1 MSTYSPNIPDKG
13 SSPVADEIEILNL
26 RPLLNTYSNW
36 WREIIL
42 LTLLVIVIG
51 SGIFIHRQAQLPILY
66 EATARVAITRIY
78 SNVVLDSAFQTTL
91 DNRVSSFPDTVARRT
106 SLIGLIKSGTI
117 AQAVL
122 DELSPQLGVI
132 TVSQLIS
139 KISSISDGGQN
150 NDLIEIT
157 ATDTSPELAAA
168 IANTWAKHYVRHINI
183 LYSEIPT
190 EMAELVSV
198 ELEKA
203 YDHYIETQQAYED
216 FLRQDDN
223 KTLMRQIQEKEQLVS
238 TLRSIAQTALQ
249 AAISQTVNYRQ
260 EIISTYQAAMQQNQ
274 LLAINSEQNANRNLV
289 QKLIQAINENRQLA
303 LDTEQQAR
311 VQIFKQY
318 AERELQNRLLAMQ
331 QEQDAKTQIFQAY
344 SEADLQAKLAVFNQQ
359 AQSKMDDLL
368 TLYGTQRRVEQLLD
382 DAQALQIQIEQ
393 AGEAGASSNALPLLL
408 LKLEAYAATATDSGT
423 GMANILQVNLA
434 GENNLEVD
442 ITNQAADILVLID
455 NLATRATT
463 LQEEIEQQSLALF
476 NNEGYA
482 LLDGVRPEDDAL
494 YAAIQQQYLALF
506 DVDGLSLVGNG
517 VGDDNVLSQAIT
529 DKYDELFGIGALTTA
544 SLTISDTT
552 PMYVALKKQYPALF
566 AVGDLTQLAEILAT
580 DSALDSAGQ
589 QKLLE
594 LLQPTTDL
602 DIYLNAIDSNTQP
615 IQQLEEELRG
625 LQAELENK
633 RARNE
638 QLMQE
643 RNTALEAYTSLN
655 NKLLELSL
663 ERTAAG
669 REVGL
674 ASTATPPDYPIPN
687 PGFPTIGAKLG
698 LGGFFFASL
707 IAFLATYMN
716 IQPFFS
722 RSKHVGAVPANQV
735 SR

>member
-1 MSTYSPNIPDKG
+1 MSSYSPNISDKG
-13 SSPVADEIEILNL
+13 SSPVADEIEILDL
-26 RPLLNTYSNW
+26 RPFINIYSKW
-36 WREIIL
+36 WREILL
-42 LTLLVIVIG
+42 LTLLVIVSG
-51 SGIFIHRQAQLPILY
+51 GGIFIYRQAQLPIRY
-66 EATARVAITRIY
+66 EATAQVAITRIS
-78 SNVVLDSAFQTTL
+78 SNVVLDSSFQTKM
-91 DNRVSSFPDTVARRT
+91 DNSVSTFQDTVARRT

-122 DELSPQLGVI
+122 DELGPQLGDI
-132 TVSQLIS
+132 TVSQLMG
-139 KISSISDGGQN
+139 KISSDSDGVQN
-150 NDLIEIT
+150 NDLIAIT
-157 ATDTSPELAAA
+157 ATDGSPELAAA
-168 IANTWAKHYVRHINI
+168 IANTWAKYYVRHINI

-203 YDHYIETQQAYED
+203 NDHYTETQQAYED
-216 FLRQDDN
+216 FLRLDDN

-238 TLRSIAQTALQ
+238 TLRSTAQIALQ
-249 AAISQTVNYRQ
+249 TAISQTVNYRQ
-260 EIISTYQAAMQQNQ
+260 DIISTYQTAVQQNQ

-289 QKLIQAINENRQLA
+289 QNLIQAISENRQLA
-303 LDTEQQAR
+303 LDTEQRAR

-318 AERELQNRLLAMQ
+318 TERELQNRLLAMQ
-331 QEQDAKTQIFQAY
+331 QEQNAKTQIFQAY
-344 SEADLQAKLAVFNQQ
+344 SDADLQAKLAVFNQQ
-359 AQSKMDDLL
+359 AQRKMGDLL

-382 DAQALQIQIEQ
+382 DAQALQVQIEQ
-393 AGEAGASSNALPLLL
+393 AGEAGANSNALPLLL
-408 LKLEAYAATATDSGT
+408 LKLEAYAATATGAGT
-423 GMANILQVNLA
+423 GMANIVQVNLA
-434 GENNLEVD
+434 GEGNLEVD
-442 ITNQAADILVLID
+442 IDNQAADILVLID
-455 NLATRATT
+455 NLTSRAAT
-463 LQEEIEQQSLALF
+463 LQAEIEQQSLALF

-482 LLDGVRPEDDAL
+482 LLDGVRPAEDAL

-506 DVDGLSLVGNG
+506 DVDGLTLVGDG

-529 DKYDELFGIGALTTA
+529 DKYDELFGIGALTNA

-552 PMYVALKKQYPALF
+552 PMYVALKEQYPALF
-566 AVGDLTQLAEILAT
+566 AVGDLTQLADILAS

-615 IQQLEEELRG
+615 IQQLEEDLRG

-633 RARNE
+633 RARNA

-643 RNTALEAYTSLN
+643 RDTALEAYKSLN

-674 ASTATPPDYPIPN
+674 ASTATPPDYPIQN
-687 PGFPTIGAKLG
+687 TGFATVGAVLG
-698 LGGFFFASL
+698 LAGFFLASI
-707 IAFLATYMN
+707 IAFLAAYMN
-716 IQPFFS
+716 VQPFFS
-722 RSKHVGAVPANQV
+722 RSRLVGALPANQV